1 MKLRSLTLVLGMLA
15 ALLTNAALAQQTPQE
30 RIFAIKALLG
40 ASTQALHQYQWIE
53 TTSVLVKGEEKSQS
67 VKRCYYGPDGTVQK
81 MPLSVTPQKTARGL
95 RGKIMADE
103 KAKMEA
109 YMQSAAT
116 LMHSYV
122 PPVPAKLQEASQ
134 TGNLSIQPQP
144 NQGIRLTFANYNKVG
159 DSLSLD
165 VDLTDNRL
173 QDANISSYLDTPDDV
188 VTLSATWG
196 VLQSG
201 ISYVAK
207 ITLNAPAKNITVNI
221 TNTDYVQVVQ

>member
-1 MKLRSLTLVLGMLA
+1 MNFRLITITLGIVA
-15 ALLTNAALAQQTPQE
+15 ALLTNIAQAQQTPQE

-53 TTSVLVKGEEKSQS
+53 TTSVLVNGEEKSQS

-81 MPLSVTPQKTARGL
+81 MPLSATPEHTARGL
-95 RGKIMADE
+95 RGRIMAEE

-109 YMQSAAT
+109 YMQSAAA

-122 PPVPAKLQEASQ
+122 PPDPAKLQEASQ
-134 TGNLSIQPQP
+134 TGNLAIQPQP
-144 NQGIRLTFANYNKVG
+144 NEGVRLTFSNYNKPG
-159 DSLSLD
+159 DSLSID

-173 QDANISSYLDTPDDV
+173 QDANVASYMDSESDA
-188 VTLSATWG
+188 VTLSATWS
-196 VLQSG
+196 VLPAG
-201 ISYVAK
+201 ISYIAK

-221 TNTDYVQVVQ
+221 VNSDYVQVVQ